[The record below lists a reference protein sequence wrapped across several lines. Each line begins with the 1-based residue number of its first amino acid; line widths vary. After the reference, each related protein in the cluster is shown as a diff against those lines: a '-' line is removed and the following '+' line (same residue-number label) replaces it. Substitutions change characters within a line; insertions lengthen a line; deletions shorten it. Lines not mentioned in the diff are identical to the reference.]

1 MKNLLERTVAGEVSI
16 SDGAMGTFL
25 HAKGLRAGECPESW
39 RVSRPGAVK
48 DIAAAYVAAGSDIVE
63 TNSFG
68 GTAYKLKPY
77 GFADKVTE
85 FNRAAASLAK
95 AAIGE
100 KGYVAASV
108 GPTGRIVED
117 EGGDVS
123 RHRSFRPRSSRLRRL
138 RSRGGPGRDAG
149 DPPWCTC
156 ARR

>member
-77 GFADKVTE
+77 GFQPCRCIAGK
-85 FNRAAASLAK
+85 
-95 AAIGE
+95 
-100 KGYVAASV
+100 
-108 GPTGRIVED
+108 
-117 EGGDVS
+117 GGDRRKGIRRGVGGT
-123 RHRSFRPRSSRLRRL
+123 HRPHRRRRGRRREPPPKFPTPKQSATPASIPRR
-138 RSRGGPGRDAG
+138 
-149 DPPWCTC
+149 
-156 ARR
+156 AR